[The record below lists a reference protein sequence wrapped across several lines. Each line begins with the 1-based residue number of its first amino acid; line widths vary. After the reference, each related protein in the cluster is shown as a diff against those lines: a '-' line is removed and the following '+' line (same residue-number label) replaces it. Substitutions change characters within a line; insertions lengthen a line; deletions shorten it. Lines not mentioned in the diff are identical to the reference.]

1 MATLATFFK
10 RSGEMAG
17 SAERSFPIRAESDPF
32 RLRALPNDDIYFF
45 SKRIDNGRLVRQA
58 DPAARGECWS
68 AVGAAGVIL
77 MIGASVIAPHVA
89 SVLEGYKL
97 ESLRAERQSLL
108 NQKKELEVRE
118 AGLLSPE
125 RLNDL
130 AKARNLTSPASDQ
143 IIHLDNPSMDGTFA
157 FNQPPGRN
165 ETTPASGLARAQ

>member
-10 RSGEMAG
+10 RSGEMAAG
-17 SAERSFPIRAESDPF
+17 RERSLPIRAESDPF
-32 RLRALPNDDIYFF
+32 RLRALPNDEIYFF
-45 SKRIDNGRLVRQA
+45 SKRIDNARLVRQA

-68 AVGAAGVIL
+68 AVGAASVIL

-130 AKARNLTSPASDQ
+130 AKARNLTSPAGDQ
-143 IIHLDNPSMDGTFA
+143 IVHLDNPSMDGKFA
-157 FNQPPGRN
+157 LN
-165 ETTPASGLARAQ
+165 ETPRAPGLARAQ